1 MTDFIERYVKIGP
14 PSGEA
19 YAIGAAAIHT
29 FLKKYLSV
37 NNTALST
44 ISAIH
49 DEKNG
54 REWFKLIKE
63 YYEGVGINA
72 IDITKVE
79 IIYLICFILERNNHI
94 CGGNI

>member
-1 MTDFIERYVKIGP
+1 MTDFIERCVKIGP

-19 YAIGAAAIHT
+19 YAIDAAAIHT

-54 REWFKLIKE
+54 RE
-63 YYEGVGINA
+63 
-72 IDITKVE
+72 
-79 IIYLICFILERNNHI
+79 
-94 CGGNI
+94 